1 MRQLVQIFLG
11 IWIVIGLSAN
21 LCAQNR
27 DALSVQVGAKS
38 ITTNDHL
45 VIYFTLPVSDQ
56 QAVYHFPELA
66 NFKKL
71 GVSRSKASLFQN
83 GQVVQTQTFSQ
94 YYQPSSV
101 GSFAIPAQEVQINGQ
116 MVAWDPFVVQVS
128 EGVAEETE
136 EVKEIAISALALS
149 KNNGAF
155 FLVSSNLRSPY
166 VGQGFTIKMSFYVP
180 ESNVSEM
187 VFDRNDLQI
196 PELIQQLRPR
206 NCWEENFG
214 LQAERVL
221 KVQFRGK
228 KYTEYRFFQASYFS
242 LDNHVIRIPS
252 LNFRVKQVLPGKGL
266 ERQVSN
272 KYFKSAPLVIIPK
285 SLPMHPLAGKVPV
298 GNFHLE
304 EAVSKKAIQTGKPI
318 TYQASLV
325 GDGNSI
331 LWDEN
336 EVESDYFVDFSL
348 VSTERAVVPVRDQM
362 IGYKTDLFTLVPE
375 QPGQISM
382 GKYFKWIFFNTA
394 KERFDTLRS
403 SLVLIVKGQPSDRFL
418 ETKSESGGVYQ
429 QIEKKD
435 SLSVQWNRW
444 INWRQ
449 LVNFEILMVITTLL
463 FLFWKATK

>member
-1 MRQLVQIFLG
+1 
-11 IWIVIGLSAN
+11 
-21 LCAQNR
+21 
-27 DALSVQVGAKS
+27 
-38 ITTNDHL
+38 
-45 VIYFTLPVSDQ
+45 
-56 QAVYHFPELA
+56 
-66 NFKKL
+66 
-71 GVSRSKASLFQN
+71 
-83 GQVVQTQTFSQ
+83 
-94 YYQPSSV
+94 
-101 GSFAIPAQEVQINGQ
+101 
-116 MVAWDPFVVQVS
+116 
-128 EGVAEETE
+128 
-136 EVKEIAISALALS
+136 
-149 KNNGAF
+149 
-155 FLVSSNLRSPY
+155 
-166 VGQGFTIKMSFYVP
+166 
-180 ESNVSEM
+180 
-187 VFDRNDLQI
+187 
-196 PELIQQLRPR
+196 
-206 NCWEENFG
+206 
-214 LQAERVL
+214 
-221 KVQFRGK
+221 
-228 KYTEYRFFQASYFS
+228 
-242 LDNHVIRIPS
+242 
-252 LNFRVKQVLPGKGL
+252 
-266 ERQVSN
+266 
-272 KYFKSAPLVIIPK
+272 
-285 SLPMHPLAGKVPV
+285 MHPLAGKVPV

-304 EAVSKKAIQTGKPI
+304 EAVSKKSIQTGKPI

-449 LVNFEILMVITTLL
+449 LVNFVILMVITTLL